1 MTQDEIRPAAT
12 ARQRGEKM
20 PEGRNPKRGSEG
32 FGNAPSAAK
41 TRRNAEKT
49 AEWVP
54 PYCNGLNCSQ
64 GGMKSQAAMARGH
77 SYSQQRGD
85 GGEGLRGPVPPSVR
99 GFPTTRNF
107 QLPLCYDLVPSP
119 P

>member
-54 PYCNGLNCSQ
+54 PYCNGLNFSRA
-64 GGMKSQAAMARGH
+64 GGKSLTANGRGH
-77 SYSQQRGD
+77 SYTPARRAGGRSSTLPAPRG
-85 GGEGLRGPVPPSVR
+85 RCAVPR
-99 GFPTTRNF
+99 AG
-107 QLPLCYDLVPSP
+107 
-119 P
+119 